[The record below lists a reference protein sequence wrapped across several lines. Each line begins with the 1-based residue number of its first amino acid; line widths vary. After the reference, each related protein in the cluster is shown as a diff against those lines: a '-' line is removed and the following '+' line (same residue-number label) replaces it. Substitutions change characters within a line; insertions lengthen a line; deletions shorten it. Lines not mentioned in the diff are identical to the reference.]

1 MDAKKDVLQKPV
13 GFFFPAKLLSFFKI
27 YVHLRKLTNKMLKSV
42 KIFTILL
49 LEIFSVSNGFYQSP
63 LEQLSV
69 TY

>member
-1 MDAKKDVLQKPV
+1 MDAKKDVLQKPI
-13 GFFFPAKLLSFFKI
+13 GFFVPAKLLSFFKI
-27 YVHLRKLTNKMLKSV
+27 YVHLCKLTNKMLKSV

-49 LEIFSVSNGFYQSP
+49 LEIFSISNGFYQSP